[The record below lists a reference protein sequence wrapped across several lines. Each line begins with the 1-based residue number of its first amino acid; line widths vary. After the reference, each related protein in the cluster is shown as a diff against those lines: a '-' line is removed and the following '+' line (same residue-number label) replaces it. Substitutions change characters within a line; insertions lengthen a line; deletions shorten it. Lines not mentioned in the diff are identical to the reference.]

1 MQKEVE
7 FESLV
12 SLMLLTKLLAFEAF
26 DYVFFFVHFTRF
38 WGDGYR

>member
-26 DYVFFFVHFTRF
+26 DYVFFLCAFHKVLGG
-38 WGDGYR
+38 WV